1 MGIGKLGRCYC
12 SQYHISAGR
21 TVYEKQCFCSAGI
34 SEIAVISSA
43 CRISVRRTY
52 RNEGKMKSYKEYEKN
67 YIGMSD
73 IANLILAGSSDNG
86 LRLTALHF
94 GMDNDYYAYIVDANA
109 EIGEHYTKVA
119 EFKSWLRIYDDSFL
133 TQEFDANKISV
144 YRAGEMGCI
153 IQLFK

>member
-1 MGIGKLGRCYC
+1 
-12 SQYHISAGR
+12 
-21 TVYEKQCFCSAGI
+21 
-34 SEIAVISSA
+34 
-43 CRISVRRTY
+43 
-52 RNEGKMKSYKEYEKN
+52 MKSYKEYEKK

-86 LRLTALHF
+86 LKLAVLHF
-94 GMDNDYYAYIVDANA
+94 GMDSYDYAYSIYADADNA
-109 EIGEHYTKVA
+109 PAAKETVKNYRKVA

-133 TQEFDANKISV
+133 TQEFNANKISV

>member
-1 MGIGKLGRCYC
+1 MR
-12 SQYHISAGR
+12 
-21 TVYEKQCFCSAGI
+21 
-34 SEIAVISSA
+34 
-43 CRISVRRTY
+43 
-52 RNEGKMKSYKEYEKN
+52 SYKEYEKK

-94 GMDNDYYAYIVDANA
+94 GMDNDYYAYIVDSDA
-109 EIGEHYTKVA
+109 EIGEQ
-119 EFKSWLRIYDDSFL
+119 FKGWLRIYDDSFL
-133 TQEFDANKISV
+133 THEFNADKISI

>member
-1 MGIGKLGRCYC
+1 
-12 SQYHISAGR
+12 
-21 TVYEKQCFCSAGI
+21 
-34 SEIAVISSA
+34 
-43 CRISVRRTY
+43 
-52 RNEGKMKSYKEYEKN
+52 MKSYKEYEKK

-73 IANLILAGSSDNG
+73 IANLILAGFSDNG
-86 LRLTALHF
+86 LKLAVLHF
-94 GMDNDYYAYIVDANA
+94 GMDNDYYAYIVDADA

-133 TQEFDANKISV
+133 TQEFNANKISV

>member
-1 MGIGKLGRCYC
+1 MR
-12 SQYHISAGR
+12 
-21 TVYEKQCFCSAGI
+21 
-34 SEIAVISSA
+34 
-43 CRISVRRTY
+43 
-52 RNEGKMKSYKEYEKN
+52 SYKEYEKK

-94 GMDNDYYAYIVDANA
+94 GMDNDYYAYIVDSDA

-119 EFKSWLRIYDDSFL
+119 EFNAD
-133 TQEFDANKISV
+133 KISI

>member
-1 MGIGKLGRCYC
+1 MR
-12 SQYHISAGR
+12 
-21 TVYEKQCFCSAGI
+21 
-34 SEIAVISSA
+34 
-43 CRISVRRTY
+43 
-52 RNEGKMKSYKEYEKN
+52 SYKEYEKK

-94 GMDNDYYAYIVDANA
+94 GMDNDYYAYIVDSDA

-119 EFKSWLRIYDDSFL
+119 EFKGWLRIYDDSFL
-133 TQEFDANKISV
+133 TREINADKISI

>member
-1 MGIGKLGRCYC
+1 MYKLNFL
-12 SQYHISAGR
+12 SQQIIH
-21 TVYEKQCFCSAGI
+21 VLSAGI

-52 RNEGKMKSYKEYEKN
+52 RNEEKMKSYKDYEKK

-86 LRLTALHF
+86 LKLAVLHF
-94 GMDNDYYAYIVDANA
+94 GMDNDYYAYIVDADA

-133 TQEFDANKISV
+133 TQEFNANKISV
-144 YRAGEMGCI
+144 YRAGEM
-153 IQLFK
+153 